1 MHFGTPFLDLIEEG
15 NLGLMKAVEK
25 FDYRKGFRFS
35 TYAAWWIKQA
45 ITRSLSEQ
53 GKLIRVPVY
62 MNELIVKWRKQKEQM
77 AQKAKRIPSDEE
89 VAKRLKLSKDKVEQI
104 NFWLAS
110 TTSSLE
116 APVGEGEESKVA
128 DLIRDEVSDAPD
140 AQISRLMD
148 KERVNNLLEM
158 MSEKEKMVLGRRFG
172 LQGGRPQTLA
182 ELAEK
187 LGVSRERVR
196 QVEEQAL
203 RKLKKFIKL
212 HQEEV

>member
-1 MHFGTPFLDLIEEG
+1 
-15 NLGLMKAVEK
+15 
-25 FDYRKGFRFS
+25 
-35 TYAAWWIKQA
+35 
-45 ITRSLSEQ
+45 
-53 GKLIRVPVY
+53 
-62 MNELIVKWRKQKEQM
+62 
-77 AQKAKRIPSDEE
+77 
-89 VAKRLKLSKDKVEQI
+89 
-104 NFWLAS
+104 
-110 TTSSLE
+110 
-116 APVGEGEESKVA
+116 
-128 DLIRDEVSDAPD
+128 
-140 AQISRLMD
+140 MD